1 VKYLLDSHVV
11 DWAQTDVH
19 RLPAKVQAI
28 IENARR
34 GDLAVSDVTLTE
46 LGRHLVARR
55 IGTTLSPEDWL
66 HQALEGIVVLP
77 VSVEIAISA
86 ARLDWSHRDP
96 CDRHIVAT
104 AVVHQLPLLSIDE
117 KIHALSTVRG
127 LKVIW

>member
-11 DWAQTDVH
+11 DWAQTDAH

-28 IENARR
+28 IGNARR
-34 GDLAVSDVTLTE
+34 GDLAVSDVSLTE

-55 IGTTLSPEDWL
+55 ISTDLAPEEWL

-77 VSVEIAISA
+77 VTVEIAIGA
-86 ARLDWSHRDP
+86 ARLDWAHRDP

-104 AVVHQLPLLSIDE
+104 AAEHKLPLLTIDE
-117 KIHALSTVRG
+117 KIHHLSGVRG